1 MNTKKGS
8 EEGHGRMDSGRAGRK
23 LAGGNLT
30 NKMGRGKR
38 GGLRVESMEERRE
51 KKGRQRDSKKN
62 GRR

>member
-1 MNTKKGS
+1 MEEWIKG
-8 EEGHGRMDSGRAGRK
+8 ERRRK

-30 NKMGRGKR
+30 NEMGRGKR
-38 GGLRVESMEERRE
+38 GGLRVESMEQRRE